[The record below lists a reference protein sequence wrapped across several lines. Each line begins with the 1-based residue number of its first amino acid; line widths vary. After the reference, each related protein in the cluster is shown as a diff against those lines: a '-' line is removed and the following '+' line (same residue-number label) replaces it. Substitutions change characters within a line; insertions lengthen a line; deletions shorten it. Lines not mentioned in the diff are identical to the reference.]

1 MIRLCLLLF
10 VLLFLNACDETTPVV
25 EERTRAIK
33 PYYVVEPASGR
44 VRRYSGTV
52 IAANTSSM
60 SFAVA
65 GTVAEVLVNAGDHV
79 SKGQRLATL
88 DAEPFQ
94 LDLQASQAELS
105 AAQAEY
111 ANQKIEVDRQTQLL
125 ERGWVAKSAYDQAVT
140 SLEAAESQLNL
151 ARSRLGLA
159 ERDLNNTRLLAPYDG
174 VIASRDVDAFVEV
187 SKGQAIFQINA
198 EASFEVALSVPDSI
212 VSQLVIG
219 APVSFDSLTVDT
231 CGCSGRITEIG
242 AAANAANAVT
252 VKATILDGAED
263 LIAGMAVEATL
274 VLHDDNQAPGLLVP
288 LTAIAPGDDD
298 ARGYVYKFDAERGVV
313 VKTAVT
319 SAGVISGNL
328 VGINEGVSSGD
339 IIAMAGVSFLRDGQA
354 VKLLNE

>member
-10 VLLFLNACDETTPVV
+10 VLLLLTACDDTTPVV
-25 EERTRAIK
+25 EERVRAIK

-52 IAANTSSM
+52 IAANTSSL

-65 GTVAEVLVNAGDHV
+65 GTVAEVLVNAGDNV
-79 SKGQRLATL
+79 NKGQQLATL
-88 DAEPFQ
+88 DSEPFE

-125 ERGWVAKSAYDQAVT
+125 DRGWVAKSAYDQAVT

-159 ERDLNNTRLLAPYDG
+159 ERDLNNTRLVAPFDG

-198 EASFEVALSVPDSI
+198 EAAFEVALSVPDNI
-212 VSQLVIG
+212 VGQLTIG
-219 APVSFDSLTVDT
+219 APVNFDALTIGG
-231 CGCSGRITEIG
+231 CGCTGRITEIG
-242 AAANAANAVT
+242 VAASAANAVT
-252 VKATILDGAED
+252 VKATILEGAEN

-274 VLHDDNQAPGLLVP
+274 VLHDENQAPGLLIP
-288 LTAIAPGDDD
+288 LTAIAAGDDD
-298 ARGYVYKFDAERGVV
+298 AQGYVFKFDAEQGVV
-313 VKTAVT
+313 VRTAVK

-328 VGINEGVSSGD
+328 VGVNEGVTAGD
-339 IIAMAGVSFLRDGQA
+339 VIAMAGVSFLRDGQA
-354 VKLLNE
+354 VKLLSE